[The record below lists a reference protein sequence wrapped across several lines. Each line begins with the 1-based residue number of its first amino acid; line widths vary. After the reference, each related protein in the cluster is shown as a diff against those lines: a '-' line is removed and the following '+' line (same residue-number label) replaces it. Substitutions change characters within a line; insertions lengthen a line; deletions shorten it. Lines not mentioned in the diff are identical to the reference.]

1 MRIGMIKV
9 LVGFML
15 CNLQAQPNYDH
26 LKARVEHFKTIV
38 GKGKNIANTDLLNAA
53 KALNDSIFT
62 LKYYELQG
70 DVLMTIGRINQQLG
84 RMGHAEIYFK
94 EGIQHGRLYRDSL
107 WVASALARLGGFY
120 GLEERS
126 FLALELHLQALMLRE
141 VHDTTRKSIADS
153 YHNIAGAYI
162 QINELSTAENY
173 LNKALELKNELKDTF
188 QLGIINTLFADVY
201 SARGQYEKAEAY
213 YFKDIPKRLSQNNYE
228 GLTIS
233 FLGLADNYKSWGK
246 NNEAEIYYLKALQ
259 AAETIKRQRN
269 IGLILLKLGE
279 LYRSIG
285 QADRAKAVFKR
296 AIDNCT
302 QVDSRSYQL
311 NAYRNLYLMY
321 KEDGNLPKAMEYL
334 ELLSVVQD
342 TTAKEALEMKMED
355 MQAAFELSERENK
368 ITALDNENK
377 KGKQLRNIL
386 ILSIC
391 LLLSSLAFVVFVY
404 RGRNKALHQLTQEQA
419 HTKALLEEKEALL
432 GNLQQTNLQ
441 LIHAEKMASIGVM
454 TAGIAHEL
462 NNPVS
467 AIHASVEALMMDF
480 EDLQPLFDSL
490 GKLEKEGTD
499 LHTIKNQIQTLD
511 LNSLTTE
518 LQSLMATINNGAQ
531 RTAQIVQGL
540 KTFARDSGDEYSVYN
555 ITEGLETALTILQH
569 KINHRITIKKDYHYD
584 ESIVCQTS
592 KINQVLLNILDNAVH
607 AVELGGH
614 INIETKTIKNECV
627 ITITDDGSGMD
638 ADVQKKI
645 FEPFF
650 TTKEVGKGTGL
661 GLSIS
666 YAIVKQ
672 HHGDIVVH
680 SQAGKGT
687 SFVITLPIDRTQSG
701 SNV

>member
-1 MRIGMIKV
+1 MIVVWVGMMFCTV
-9 LVGFML
+9 
-15 CNLQAQPNYDH
+15 QAQSNYDH

-62 LKYYELQG
+62 LKYYDLQG
-70 DVLMTIGRINQQLG
+70 DILMTIGRINQQLG

-126 FLALELHLQALMLRE
+126 FLALELHLQALKLRE

-162 QINELSTAENY
+162 QINELSTAEKY

-296 AIDNCT
+296 AVDNCT

-321 KEDGNLPKAMEYL
+321 KEDGNLPQAVTYL
-334 ELLSVVQD
+334 ELLAAVQD

-355 MQAAFELSERENK
+355 MQAAFELSEREK
-368 ITALDNENK
+368 TITALDLENK
-377 KGKQLRNIL
+377 KGIQIRNIL

-391 LLLSSLAFVVFVY
+391 LLLCSLVFVVFVY
-404 RGRNKALHQLTQEQA
+404 RDRNKALHELTQQQA
-419 HTKALLEEKEALL
+419 HTNALLLEKEALL
-432 GNLQQTNLQ
+432 AHLQQTHVQ

-467 AIHASVEALMMDF
+467 AIHASVEALKMDF
-480 EDLQPLFDSL
+480 EDLRPLFNSL
-490 GKLEKEGTD
+490 SLLEKEETNLD
-499 LHTIKNQIQTLD
+499 TIKNDIQKLD
-511 LNSLTTE
+511 LQSLTTE
-518 LQSLMATINNGAQ
+518 LHSLMSTINNGTQ
-531 RTAQIVQGL
+531 RTSHIVQGL
-540 KTFARDSGDEYSVYN
+540 KTFARDSGDEYASYQV
-555 ITEGLETALTILQH
+555 IEGLETALTILQH
-569 KINHRITIKKDYHYD
+569 KINQQITIHKNYLY
-584 ESIVCQTS
+584 EGNIMCQPS

-607 AVELGGH
+607 AVEQGGIIH
-614 INIETKTIKNECV
+614 IETKASGSNCI
-627 ITITDDGSGMD
+627 ITISDNGMGIEPET
-638 ADVQKKI
+638 QQKI

-650 TTKEVGKGTGL
+650 TTKEVGRGTGL

-672 HHGDIVVH
+672 HQGDITVF
-680 SQAGKGT
+680 SESGKGT
-687 SFVITLPIDRTQSG
+687 SFVITLPIDRASRDT
-701 SNV
+701 NA

>member
-1 MRIGMIKV
+1 MRIGMIMV
-9 LVGFML
+9 WVGFML

-62 LKYYELQG
+62 LKYYDLQG
-70 DVLMTIGRINQQLG
+70 DILMTIGRIHQQLG

-126 FLALELHLQALMLRE
+126 FLALELHLQALKLRE

-173 LNKALELKNELKDTF
+173 LNKALQLKNELKDTF

-296 AIDNCT
+296 AVDNCT

-321 KEDGNLPKAMEYL
+321 KEDGNLPQAVTYL
-334 ELLSVVQD
+334 ELLAAVQD

-355 MQAAFELSERENK
+355 MQAAFELSEREK
-368 ITALDNENK
+368 TITALDLENK
-377 KGKQLRNIL
+377 KGIQIRNIL

-391 LLLSSLAFVVFVY
+391 LLLCSLVFVVFVY
-404 RGRNKALHQLTQEQA
+404 RGRNNALHELTQQQA
-419 HTKALLEEKEALL
+419 HTNALLLEKEALL
-432 GNLQQTNLQ
+432 AHLQQTHVQ

-467 AIHASVEALMMDF
+467 AIHASVEALKMDF
-480 EDLQPLFDSL
+480 EDLGPLFNSL
-490 GKLEKEGTD
+490 NLLEKGETNLD
-499 LHTIKNQIQTLD
+499 TIKNDIQKLD
-511 LNSLTTE
+511 LENLTSE
-518 LQSLMATINNGAQ
+518 LHSLMSTINNGTQ
-531 RTAQIVQGL
+531 RTSHIVQGL
-540 KTFARDSGDEYSVYN
+540 KTFARDSGDEYASYHV
-555 ITEGLETALTILQH
+555 TEGLETALTILQH
-569 KINHRITIKKDYHYD
+569 KINQKITIQKNYLY
-584 ESIVCQTS
+584 EGGIMCQPS

-607 AVELGGH
+607 AVEQGGIIH
-614 INIETKTIKNECV
+614 IETKATGSNCI
-627 ITITDDGSGMD
+627 ITIFDNGMGID
-638 ADVQKKI
+638 PETQQKI

-650 TTKEVGKGTGL
+650 TTKEVGRGTGL

-672 HHGDIVVH
+672 HQGDITVF
-680 SQAGKGT
+680 SDSGKGT
-687 SFVITLPIDRTQSG
+687 SFVITLPIDRVSRDT
-701 SNV
+701 NA